1 MDQLKKNILFYIL
14 LLIDFYVIPLFI
26 KDTGSSMIVML
37 MIIPLIGFITSIF
50 YGIRNGFDFWYILI
64 AALLFIPSIFLFYN
78 AIAWVYTAGYA
89 AVAILGN
96 LVALPLR
103 KR

>member
-37 MIIPLIGFITSIF
+37 MIIPLIGFITVS
-50 YGIRNGFDFWYILI
+50 YTHLDVCKRQAVGRVVAADQMAQILK
-64 AALLFIPSIFLFYN
+64 FQF
-78 AIAWVYTAGYA
+78 G
-89 AVAILGN
+89 
-96 LVALPLR
+96 
-103 KR
+103 